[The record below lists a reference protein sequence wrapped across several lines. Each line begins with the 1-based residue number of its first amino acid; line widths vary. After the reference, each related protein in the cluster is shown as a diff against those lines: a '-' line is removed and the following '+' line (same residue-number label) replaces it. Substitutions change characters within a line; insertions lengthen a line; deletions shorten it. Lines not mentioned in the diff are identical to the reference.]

1 MNKPKIAH
9 GTLEGE
15 AKAIYVKSRKQEA
28 WMKVRE
34 GIIDFANVERRN
46 FSSSLLMLLELGI
59 KTWKEQQ

>member
-9 GTLEGE
+9 GDLENE
-15 AKAIYVKSRKQEA
+15 AKAIYVKSRKQDA